1 MFVMIRPPERK
12 HRISSVTLPGSPRS
26 GGLLAANLFGCIGLF
41 IGSPALA
48 EPVGNSSDGTLAGSI
63 PEGASRGQLELPSLM
78 EVAGSVSTGSPVVG
92 DDETR
97 ASTINESPQKAT
109 YTKNEFKN
117 KSRWGWPVK
126 SSTNEAVGSKLE
138 LVDTKENNTTEP
150 TATENSAVAMP
161 VEEVLD
167 TVMVHDATE
176 SIKAADTPI
185 S

>member
-1 MFVMIRPPERK
+1 M
-12 HRISSVTLPGSPRS
+12 
-26 GGLLAANLFGCIGLF
+26 
-41 IGSPALA
+41 
-48 EPVGNSSDGTLAGSI
+48 
-63 PEGASRGQLELPSLM
+63 
-78 EVAGSVSTGSPVVG
+78 
-92 DDETR
+92 
-97 ASTINESPQKAT
+97 
-109 YTKNEFKN
+109 
-117 KSRWGWPVK
+117 K
-126 SSTNEAVGSKLE
+126 SSTNEAVESKIE